1 MIKNIFRIIF
11 RNISRQKGFTIINVT
26 GLAVGLAASLLIL
39 MWVMDELSYENF
51 NEHAGQIYMVN
62 QDQFY
67 TGERF
72 RVAVTP
78 HPCAPVWKERIPE
91 IKEASRIVF
100 LPRMLFRIGDKV
112 FFETQVKAADSGILK
127 VFTLPLIHGD
137 AQSAL
142 RDPHSIILSEKLAKK
157 YFGNDNPVGKI
168 ITIEN
173 KYPFTV
179 SAVMRTIPK
188 NSVFSTADVSRFG
201 VDAII
206 PYSFLKEIG
215 MSGDSWGNNSI
226 LTYLL
231 LERGADIKSVNKKL
245 TGIVVEHNPE
255 TNAKFFLTPWLD
267 FRLHTQF
274 GFEDGKGAIVNI
286 YIFAA
291 IALFILL
298 IACINFIN
306 LAIAKAATRG
316 KEIGIKKVAG
326 ANRLTMAFQFMT
338 ESVVL
343 VLIALVFA
351 LVLVGLL
358 LGIFNSISG
367 KSFTVAD
374 IFQAKFIAGFI
385 ITGLVTGILAGIYP
399 AFYLS
404 SLKPVMVLK
413 GETVSGKRNGRL
425 RQILVVVQFALS
437 IFIALGA
444 IFMYLQLKFMQEKE
458 LGFDKENLICIPMTQ
473 NVKARYYSLK
483 KELLKEPL
491 INGVSAASHNPT
503 MIGSNGGGASWK
515 GKDPKQEVLIG
526 QCVIDYD
533 YLSTMKMSLVAGRDF
548 SRDHPADMGD
558 TLGNF
563 LVNEE
568 VVRLMGGG
576 DAVGKSFRF
585 MGQQGIIVGV
595 MKNFHYSGAQ
605 EPIEPMAFAV
615 SDSKAFSNILVR
627 LAPGD
632 LPVTLKTVEKIWKK
646 VIPDYP
652 FVYSFIDQD
661 YDNLYRTEIR
671 MGLLLKYFTMV
682 ALIIACLGLY
692 GLSTYAASRRTR
704 EIGVRKVMGAGV
716 VSVIFALS
724 KEFLILVII
733 AIAIAFPLGW
743 YAVHKMLLEFA
754 YRINLDWLV
763 FGAIGLGAL
772 AVALATVSFQA
783 YKASCVNPAVALKT
797 E

>member
-11 RNISRQKGFTIINVT
+11 RNISRQKGFTILNVT
-26 GLAVGLAASLLIL
+26 GLAVGMAASLLIL

-67 TGERF
+67 TGDRF
-72 RVAVTP
+72 RVQVTP
-78 HPCAPVWKERIPE
+78 QPCAPVWKERIPE
-91 IKEASRIVF
+91 IRETARLVF
-100 LPRMLFRIGDKV
+100 LPKILFRIGDKA
-112 FFETQVKAADSGILK
+112 FYETQVKAVDSGMFK
-127 VFTLPLIHGD
+127 VFTLPLISGD
-137 AQSAL
+137 PKTAL

-157 YFGNDNPVGKI
+157 YFGDQDPVGKV
-168 ITIEN
+168 ITLEN
-173 KYPFTV
+173 NYPFTV
-179 SAVMRTIPK
+179 SAVMRDIPK
-188 NSVFSTADVSRFG
+188 NSVFSASGASRIG
-201 VDAII
+201 IDAIF

-215 MSGDSWGNNSI
+215 VSNDSWGNNSI
-226 LTYLL
+226 FTFLL
-231 LERGADIKSVNKKL
+231 LERGADIKAVNKKL
-245 TGIVVEHNPE
+245 TDIVVEHNPE

-267 FRLHTQF
+267 YRLHTQY
-274 GFEDGKGAIVNI
+274 GFQEGRGAIVNI

-291 IALFILL
+291 IATFILL

-306 LAIAKAATRG
+306 LAIAKAALRG
-316 KEIGIKKVAG
+316 KEIGVRKVAG
-326 ANRLTMAFQFMT
+326 ANRLTMIVQFMI
-338 ESVVL
+338 ESMAL
-343 VLIALVFA
+343 VLISLIFA

-358 LGIFNSISG
+358 LGVFNSIAG
-367 KSFTVAD
+367 KSFTVDD
-374 IFQAKFIAGFI
+374 IFQGKFVAGFI
-385 ITGLVTGILAGIYP
+385 ITGLVTAILAGIYP

-404 SLKPVMVLK
+404 SLKPVLVLK
-413 GETVSGKRNGRL
+413 GETVSGKRNSRL
-425 RQILVVVQFALS
+425 RQILVVVQFSLS

-458 LGFDKENLICIPMTQ
+458 LGFDKENLICIPMTHH
-473 NVKARYYSLK
+473 VKEKYYSLK
-483 KELLKEPL
+483 KELLKDPL
-491 INGVSAASHNPT
+491 ILGVSASGHNPI

-526 QCVIDYD
+526 QNIIDYD
-533 YLSTMKMSLVAGRDF
+533 YLNTMKMSLVAGRDF
-548 SRDHPADMGD
+548 SRDHPGDMGD

-568 VVRLMGGG
+568 VAKLMGGG
-576 DAVGKSFRF
+576 DIVGKSFSY

-595 MKNFHYSGAQ
+595 MKNFHYMGAQ
-605 EPIEPMAFAV
+605 EPIEPMVFAV
-615 SDSKAFSNILVR
+615 SDSKSFNNILVR

-632 LPVTLKTVEKIWKK
+632 LPASLKTVEKIWKR
-646 VIPDYP
+646 VVPDYP
-652 FVYSFIDQD
+652 PEYTFIDQD
-661 YDNLYRTEIR
+661 YDNLYRAEIR

-692 GLSTYAASRRTR
+692 GLSTHAASRRTR
-704 EIGVRKVMGAGV
+704 EIGVRKVMGAGT

-724 KEFLILVII
+724 KEFLVLVII
-733 AIAIAFPLGW
+733 AIAIAFPFGW

-754 YRINLDWLV
+754 FRINMSWLV

-772 AVALATVSFQA
+772 IVALTTVSLQA

>member
-1 MIKNIFRIIF
+1 MIRNIFHIIF
-11 RNISRQKGFTIINVT
+11 RNISRQKGFTFINVT

-39 MWVMDELSYENF
+39 MWVMDELSFENF
-51 NEHAGQIYMVN
+51 NEHAGQIYMVH
-62 QDQFY
+62 QDQYY

-72 RVAVTP
+72 RVPVTP

-91 IKEASRIVF
+91 IRETARIVF

-112 FFETQVKAADSGILK
+112 FFETQVRAADSGLLK

-137 AQSAL
+137 AQNAL
-142 RDPHSIILSEKLAKK
+142 SDPHSIILSEKLAKK
-157 YFGNDNPVGKI
+157 YFGNDNPVGKT

-173 KYPFTV
+173 KFPFTV
-179 SAVMRTIPK
+179 SAVMRAIPK
-188 NSVFSTADVSRFG
+188 NSVFSTSTASRFG
-201 VDAII
+201 LDAII

-215 MSGDSWGNNSI
+215 MAGDSWGNNSI
-226 LTYLL
+226 LTYAL
-231 LERGADIKSVNKKL
+231 LERGANLQSVNKKL
-245 TGIVVEHNPE
+245 TAIVVEHNPE

-267 FRLHTQF
+267 FRLHTHF
-274 GFEDGKGAIVNI
+274 GFGDGKGAIVNI
-286 YIFAA
+286 YIFVA

-306 LAIAKAATRG
+306 LAIAKAASRG

-326 ANRLTMAFQFMT
+326 ANRLTMVLQFMT
-338 ESVVL
+338 ESIVL
-343 VLIALVFA
+343 VFIALIFA
-351 LVLVGLL
+351 LFLVGLL
-358 LGIFNSISG
+358 LDVFNSISG
-367 KSFTVAD
+367 KSFSVAD

-385 ITGLVTGILAGIYP
+385 ITGLVTGILAGVYP

-413 GETVSGKRNGRL
+413 GETASGKRNGRL
-425 RQILVVVQFALS
+425 RQILVVVQFSLS
-437 IFIALGA
+437 LFIALGA

-458 LGFDKENLICIPMTQ
+458 LGFDKENLICIPMTP
-473 NVKARYYSLK
+473 NIKVKYYSLK

-491 INGVSAASHNPT
+491 ILGVSASSHNPT

-533 YLSTMKMSLVAGRDF
+533 YLSTMKMSLVSGRDF

-568 VVRLMGGG
+568 VVKLMGGG

-615 SDSKAFSNILVR
+615 SDSKSFSSILVR

-632 LPVTLKTVEKIWKK
+632 LPATLKTVEKTWKR
-646 VIPDYP
+646 VVPDYP
-652 FVYSFIDQD
+652 LEYSFIDQD
-661 YDNLYRTEIR
+661 YENLYRTEMR
-671 MGLLLKYFTMV
+671 MGLLLKYFTIV
-682 ALIIACLGLY
+682 AVIIACLGLY

-704 EIGVRKVMGAGV
+704 EIGVRKVMGAGA

-743 YAVHKMLLEFA
+743 YAVHKM
-754 YRINLDWLV
+754 
-763 FGAIGLGAL
+763 
-772 AVALATVSFQA
+772 
-783 YKASCVNPAVALKT
+783 
-797 E
+797 

>member
-11 RNISRQKGFTIINVT
+11 RNISRQKGSTIINVT
-26 GLAVGLAASLLIL
+26 GLAVGMAASLLIL

-72 RVAVTP
+72 RVPVTP

-91 IKEASRIVF
+91 IRETARLVM

-127 VFTLPLIHGD
+127 VFTLPLIYGD
-137 AQSAL
+137 ARSAL
-142 RDPHSIILSEKLAKK
+142 RDPHSIILSEKLSKK
-157 YFGNDNPVGKI
+157 YFGDDNPVGKV

-179 SAVMRTIPK
+179 SAVMKDIPK
-188 NSVFSTADVSRFG
+188 NSVFSTAYASRLG
-201 VDAII
+201 IDAIF

-215 MSGDSWGNNSI
+215 VSNDSWGSNSI
-226 LTYLL
+226 FTFVL
-231 LERGADIKSVNKKL
+231 LERGADIQSVNKKL
-245 TGIVVEHNPE
+245 TAIVVEHNPE
-255 TNAKFFLTPWLD
+255 TNAKFFLSPWLD
-267 FRLHTQF
+267 FRLHTKF
-274 GFEDGKGAIVNI
+274 GFGDGKGAIVSI
-286 YIFAA
+286 YIFVA
-291 IALFILL
+291 IGIFILL

-306 LAIAKAATRG
+306 LAIAKSASRG

-326 ANRLTMAFQFMT
+326 ANRMTMVYQFMI

-343 VLIALVFA
+343 VMIALIFA
-351 LVLVGLL
+351 LVLVGIL

-374 IFQAKFIAGFI
+374 IFQVKFIVGFI
-385 ITGLVTGILAGIYP
+385 ITGLLTGILAGIYP

-413 GETVSGKRNGRL
+413 GETVSGKGNGRL
-425 RQILVVVQFALS
+425 RQILVVVQFSLS

-473 NVKARYYSLK
+473 NVKANYYSLK

-491 INGVSAASHNPT
+491 VLGISASSHNPT

-533 YLSTMKMSLVAGRDF
+533 YLSTMKMSLVSGRDF

-568 VVRLMGGG
+568 VAKLMGGG
-576 DAVGKSFRF
+576 DIVGKSFRF

-615 SDSKAFSNILVR
+615 SDSRSFSNILVR

-632 LPVTLKTVEKIWKK
+632 LPANLKVVEKIWKR

-652 FVYSFIDQD
+652 LDYSFIDQD
-661 YDNLYRTEIR
+661 YDKLYRTEIR
-671 MGLLLKYFTMV
+671 MGLLLKYFTKV
-682 ALIIACLGLY
+682 AVIIACLGLY
-692 GLSTYAASRRTR
+692 GLSTHAASRRTR

-716 VSVIFALS
+716 VSVIFSLS

-733 AIAIAFPLGW
+733 SIVIAFPLGY

-754 YRINLDWLV
+754 YRINMNWLI
-763 FGAIGLGAL
+763 FGAIALGAL
-772 AVALATVSFQA
+772 VVALATVSFQA
-783 YKASCVNPAVALKT
+783 YKAATINPSVALKT

>member
-1 MIKNIFRIIF
+1 
-11 RNISRQKGFTIINVT
+11 
-26 GLAVGLAASLLIL
+26 
-39 MWVMDELSYENF
+39 
-51 NEHAGQIYMVN
+51 
-62 QDQFY
+62 
-67 TGERF
+67 
-72 RVAVTP
+72 
-78 HPCAPVWKERIPE
+78 
-91 IKEASRIVF
+91 
-100 LPRMLFRIGDKV
+100 
-112 FFETQVKAADSGILK
+112 
-127 VFTLPLIHGD
+127 
-137 AQSAL
+137 L

-157 YFGNDNPVGKI
+157 YFGDDNPVGKT

-179 SAVMRTIPK
+179 SAVMRDIPK
-188 NSVFSTADVSRFG
+188 NSVFSSADASRIG
-201 VDAII
+201 IDAII

-215 MSGDSWGNNSI
+215 LSGDSWGNNSI
-226 LTYLL
+226 FTFIL
-231 LERGADIKSVNKKL
+231 LERGAGIQSVNKKL
-245 TGIVVEHNPE
+245 TAIVVEHNPE
-255 TNAKFFLTPWLD
+255 TNAKFFLAPWLD
-267 FRLHTQF
+267 FRLHTTF
-274 GFEDGKGAIVNI
+274 GFEDGKGAIVRI
-286 YIFAA
+286 YIFVA
-291 IALFILL
+291 IAIFILL

-306 LAIAKAATRG
+306 LAIAKAASRG
-316 KEIGIKKVAG
+316 KEIGIRKVAG
-326 ANRLTMAFQFMT
+326 ANRLTMVFQFMI
-338 ESVVL
+338 ESAVL
-343 VLIALVFA
+343 VLIALIFA
-351 LVLVGLL
+351 LMLVGLL

-367 KSFTVAD
+367 KSFTIAD

-385 ITGLVTGILAGIYP
+385 MTGLATAVLAGIYP

-404 SLKPVMVLK
+404 SLKPVLVLK

-425 RQILVVVQFALS
+425 RQILVVVQFSLS

-458 LGFDKENLICIPMTQ
+458 LGYDKENLICIPMTQ
-473 NVKARYYSLK
+473 NTKAKYYSLK

-491 INGVSAASHNPT
+491 ILGVSASGHNPT

-526 QCVIDYD
+526 QNIIDYD
-533 YLSTMKMSLVAGRDF
+533 YLRTMKISLVTGRDF

-576 DAVGKSFRF
+576 DAVGKSFSF
-585 MGQQGIIVGV
+585 MGQKGIIVGV

-632 LPVTLKTVEKIWKK
+632 LPVTLKTVEKIWKR
-646 VIPDYP
+646 VVPDYP
-652 FVYSFIDQD
+652 LEYSFIDQD
-661 YDNLYRTEIR
+661 YDKLYRTEIR

-692 GLSTYAASRRTR
+692 GLSTHAASRRTR

-716 VSVIFALS
+716 LSVIFSLS

-733 AIAIAFPLGW
+733 SIAIAFPLGW
-743 YAVHKMLLEFA
+743 YAVHTMLLEFA
-754 YRINLDWLV
+754 YRINMSWLV

-772 AVALATVSFQA
+772 VVALATVSLQA

>member
-1 MIKNIFRIIF
+1 MLKNIFLIIF
-11 RNISRQKGFTIINVT
+11 RNISRQKGFTFINIA
-26 GLAVGLAASLLIL
+26 GLAVGMAASLLIL

-62 QDQFY
+62 QDQFF

-72 RVAVTP
+72 RVSVTP

-91 IKEASRIVF
+91 IKETTRLVF
-100 LPRMLFRIGDKV
+100 LPRMLFRIGEKV
-112 FFETQVKAADSGILK
+112 FFENRVKVADSGILK
-127 VFTLPLIHGD
+127 VFTLPLIFGD
-137 AQSAL
+137 AWSAL
-142 RDPHSIILSEKLAKK
+142 REPRSIILSEKLSKK
-157 YFGNDNPVGKI
+157 YFGDNNPVGKT

-179 SAVMRTIPK
+179 SAVMKDLPK
-188 NSVFSTADVSRFG
+188 NSAFSTVSG
-201 VDAII
+201 SWLGIDAIL
-206 PYSFLKEIG
+206 PYSFLRETG
-215 MSGDSWGNNSI
+215 MVDDSWGNNSI
-226 LTYLL
+226 FTYVL
-231 LERGADIKSVNKKL
+231 LERGADLQAVNKKL
-245 TGIVVEHNPE
+245 TSIVVEHNPE
-255 TNAKFFLTPWLD
+255 NNAKFFLFPWLD
-267 FRLHTQF
+267 FRLHFTF
-274 GFEDGKGAIVNI
+274 GFGDGKGAIVSI
-286 YIFAA
+286 YIFVT

-306 LAIAKAATRG
+306 LAIAKAASRG
-316 KEIGIKKVAG
+316 KEIGIKKIAG
-326 ANRLTMAFQFMT
+326 ANRLTMVLQFMT

-343 VLIALVFA
+343 VFIALIFA

-358 LGIFNSISG
+358 LDVFNSISG
-367 KSFTVAD
+367 KSFSVAD

-385 ITGLVTGILAGIYP
+385 ITGLLTAILAGIYP

-425 RQILVVVQFALS
+425 RQVLVVVQFSLS

-458 LGFDKENLICIPMTQ
+458 LGYDKENLICIPMTQ
-473 NVKARYYSLK
+473 NVRAKYYSLK

-491 INGVSAASHNPT
+491 ILGVSASRQNPA

-526 QCVIDYD
+526 QNIIDYD
-533 YLSTMKMSLVAGRDF
+533 YLSTMKISLVSGRDF

-568 VVRLMGGG
+568 VVKLMGSG
-576 DAVGKSFRF
+576 DVVGKSFRF
-585 MGQQGIIVGV
+585 MGQSGIIVGV

-615 SDSKAFSNILVR
+615 SDSKSFSNILVR

-632 LPVTLKTVEKIWKK
+632 LPATLKTVEKTWKS
-646 VIPDYP
+646 VVPDYP
-652 FVYSFIDQD
+652 LEYSFIDQD
-661 YDNLYRTEIR
+661 YENLYRTEMR
-671 MGLLLKYFTMV
+671 MGLLLKYFTIV
-682 ALIIACLGLY
+682 AVIIACLGLY

-704 EIGVRKVMGAGV
+704 EIGVRKVMGAGIL
-716 VSVIFALS
+716 SVIYALS
-724 KEFLILVII
+724 KEFMLLVVI
-733 AIAIAFPLGW
+733 AIAIAFPIGW
-743 YAVHKMLLEFA
+743 YVIGKMLKEFA
-754 YRINLDWLV
+754 YRIDMSMLV
-763 FGAIGLGAL
+763 FIAIGMGAIV
-772 AVALATVSFQA
+772 VALLTVSFQA
-783 YKASCVNPAVALKT
+783 YRASSVNPAVALKT

>member
-1 MIKNIFRIIF
+1 MLKNIFRIIF
-11 RNISRQKGFTIINVT
+11 RNISRQKGFSIINVA

-39 MWVMDELSYENF
+39 LWVMDELSYENF

-67 TGERF
+67 TGDRF

-91 IKEASRIVF
+91 IKETARIVF
-100 LPRMLFRIGDKV
+100 LPKMLFRIGDKV
-112 FFETQVKAADSGILK
+112 FFETQVLAADSGLLK

-137 AQSAL
+137 AQIAL

-157 YFGNDNPVGKI
+157 YFGDDNPVGKT
-168 ITIEN
+168 ITLDN
-173 KYPFTV
+173 KFPFIV
-179 SAVMRTIPK
+179 SAVMRAIPK
-188 NSVFSTADVSRFG
+188 NSVFSTAAASRFG
-201 VDAII
+201 LDAII

-215 MSGDSWGNNSI
+215 ISGDSWGNNSI
-226 LTYLL
+226 FTYAL
-231 LERGADIKSVNKKL
+231 LERGADIQSVNKKM
-245 TGIVVEHNPE
+245 TAIVVEHNPE

-274 GFEDGKGAIVNI
+274 GFGDGKGAIVKI
-286 YIFAA
+286 YIFVA

-306 LAIAKAATRG
+306 LAIAKAALRG

-326 ANRLTMAFQFMT
+326 ANRLTMALQFMT

-343 VLIALVFA
+343 VFIALVFA

-358 LGIFNSISG
+358 LGVFNSISG
-367 KSFTVAD
+367 KSFSVAD

-385 ITGLVTGILAGIYP
+385 ITGLLTAILAGIYP

-413 GETVSGKRNGRL
+413 GETLSGKRNGRL
-425 RQILVVVQFALS
+425 RQVLVVVQFSLS

-458 LGFDKENLICIPMTQ
+458 LGFDKGNLICIPMTQ
-473 NVKARYYSLK
+473 DVKAKYYSLK

-491 INGVSAASHNPT
+491 ILGVSASSHNPT
-503 MIGSNGGGASWK
+503 MIGTNGGGASWK

-533 YLSTMKMSLVAGRDF
+533 YLSTMKMSLVSGRDF

-568 VVRLMGGG
+568 VVKLMGGG

-585 MGQQGIIVGV
+585 IGQQGIIVGV

-615 SDSKAFSNILVR
+615 SDSRSFSNVLVR

-632 LPVTLKTVEKIWKK
+632 LPATLKIVEKTWKR
-646 VIPDYP
+646 VVPDYP
-652 FVYSFIDQD
+652 LEYTFIDQD

-671 MGLLLKYFTMV
+671 MGLLLKYFTLV

-692 GLSTYAASRRTR
+692 GLSTHAASRRTR
-704 EIGVRKVMGAGV
+704 EIGVRKVMGAGT

-754 YRINLDWLV
+754 YRINLDWMV